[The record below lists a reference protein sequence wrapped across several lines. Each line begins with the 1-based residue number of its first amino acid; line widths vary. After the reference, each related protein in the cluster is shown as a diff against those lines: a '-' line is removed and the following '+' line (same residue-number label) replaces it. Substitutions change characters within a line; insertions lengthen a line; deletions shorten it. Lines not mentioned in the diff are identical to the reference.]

1 MRKFVFFCVMLCVV
15 LMVSCRQ
22 KKHDVAYYEHM
33 VDSIRKAEQVK
44 EIRKKAGITDGDPL
58 EAFFNTLSLR
68 PLPIQSEGAQWEKLG
83 EFTKVPRSLN
93 ECFGYLSDAD
103 LKAMAM
109 PKAGRYPVVMLVEM
123 IDSITPSLYLYTMD
137 SHHDPIDQMCIYE
150 ECSEDRAADFGKT
163 KLEYF
168 ITSNYEISVLK
179 YYQSHDDTRKP
190 EFENARRYVI
200 NKEGEFEEVI
210 IEL

>member
-1 MRKFVFFCVMLCVV
+1 MRKFVFFSVMICVV
-15 LMVSCRQ
+15 LMASCGQ

-33 VDSIRKAEQVK
+33 IDSIRKAEQVK
-44 EIRKKAGITDGDPL
+44 ELRKKAGITDGDPL
-58 EAFFNTLSLR
+58 EAFFNKLYRRTL
-68 PLPIQSEGAQWEKLG
+68 PVQSEGAEWAKLG
-83 EFTKVPRSLN
+83 EFTKVPRTMN
-93 ECFGYLSDAD
+93 ECFGYLSDAE
-103 LKAMAM
+103 LSAMAM
-109 PKAGRYPVVMLVEM
+109 PKSGHYPVVMLLEM
-123 IDSITPSLYLYTMD
+123 IDSITPSLYLYTFD
-137 SHHDPIDQMCIYE
+137 SHYNAIDQTCIYE
-150 ECSEDRAADFGKT
+150 ECSEDRVADFGKT